1 MASAVEIAEVLS
13 DLESH
18 GHPMAPC
25 THCGFA
31 ILIAKGTTPKCK
43 MTPGCP
49 GKHIPPSK
57 RGS

>member
-43 MTPGCP
+43 MSAGCP
-49 GKHIPPSK
+49 GKHIPPS
-57 RGS
+57 